1 MFMMSDIDLDD
12 AKEAYRFIEE
22 KIKDVE
28 KEISQLQK
36 EKLHY
41 FKCQAEVAKKL
52 DKLCEH
58 DWFKIASHQFSPLE
72 CKKCGLIYD
81 RF

>member
-1 MFMMSDIDLDD
+1 MMSDIDLAD
-12 AKEAYRFIEE
+12 AKEAYRVLEE

-41 FKCQAEVAKKL
+41 FKCQAEVAKK
-52 DKLCEH
+52 
-58 DWFKIASHQFSPLE
+58 I
-72 CKKCGLIYD
+72 
-81 RF
+81 R

>member
-1 MFMMSDIDLDD
+1 MFMMSDFDLDD

-41 FKCQAEVAKKL
+41 FKCQAEVVKKL

-72 CKKCGLIYD
+72 CRKCGLVKD
-81 RF
+81 SF